1 MDIELGKRR
10 HHPLPLARRF
20 YAQSE
25 YEWLCA
31 LPAQEQE
38 SAFYRL
44 WSRKEAVL
52 KAHGGGIAAGLEKVR
67 FVPEQGWRLD
77 NRLDD
82 TAYQVQDWPF
92 ASGWL
97 SLAAATTSVT
107 CYQLDERLNCQ
118 SLNPM
123 LTQHPFGRVQL
134 MIVDITPQN
143 FHAELIDASM
153 KKPVVIYF
161 HAPQMPECQGMTPLV
176 ESLVGPANEQVTLAK
191 VDMNDPQLQPLASQ
205 LGLRALPALVL
216 FHQGRPDEQA
226 ILEGPQDE
234 ATLRHYFAA
243 FAPKKRKSCWPRGNR
258 HWLTNRQHRLCP
270 SDQGPPAGP

>member
-1 MDIELGKRR
+1 MIETDLFLLKPARVCQELLAQLPEWLSTDEQHIWQAMTHPERRQEYLVSRALLRQLLAERLQQPAASLQFCNGPHGKPRLHDDAWQFNLSHSGSWLVLALCPHGPLGVDIELGKRR

-67 FVPEQGWRLD
+67 FLPEERWRLD

-82 TAYQVQDWPF
+82 TPYQVQDWPF

-97 SLAAATTSVT
+97 SLAATAAPVT
-107 CYQLDERLNCQ
+107 FYRLDERLNCH

-123 LTQHPFGRVQL
+123 LLNTL
-134 MIVDITPQN
+134 S
-143 FHAELIDASM
+143 E
-153 KKPVVIYF
+153 
-161 HAPQMPECQGMTPLV
+161 
-176 ESLVGPANEQVTLAK
+176 ESN
-191 VDMNDPQLQPLASQ
+191 S
-205 LGLRALPALVL
+205 
-216 FHQGRPDEQA
+216 
-226 ILEGPQDE
+226 
-234 ATLRHYFAA
+234 
-243 FAPKKRKSCWPRGNR
+243 
-258 HWLTNRQHRLCP
+258 
-270 SDQGPPAGP
+270 